1 MMTKIWS
8 SMKVFIIFLSLLS
21 LMFGAR
27 AVESTWAEGK
37 TFSGYLVEHNVS
49 VGLIQNIDP
58 DDMQFLSEIRN
69 GEKFHELFSKY
80 GTLLQSL
87 IPIGEEMQIQI
98 VRDREGK
105 EYSFDIV
112 PIHYTEHE
120 HKAVVPIQSNP
131 QKDLL
136 RATNNRKLS
145 NRINYFFKNNIDC
158 RRLLKDDTLAVIY
171 KQKERLG
178 KPFGSPDV
186 KIAMI
191 ETRKKRRFIYADNDG
206 LPTMKIC
213 KAITYDSQGNQVSS
227 AQIRKRKNRLRF
239 DMPLRHIRISSRF
252 SYKRWHPILHRYRPH
267 LGTDFAGRRG
277 TPILAVNSG
286 SVTFSGWKGG
296 YGKVVKI
303 KHRGGYTSLYA
314 HQSRIRVKKGQKVK
328 KGQVIGYVGNTGRS
342 TGPHLHFGLYRY
354 GRAIDPMK
362 VLTKKSSG
370 KLSFIT
376 KKIWVKGAK
385 KNKAR
390 VLKML
395 KNPPNNFK
403 WDIIEKNYTL
413 VKDKKHYIQNIKG

>member
-1 MMTKIWS
+1 
-8 SMKVFIIFLSLLS
+8 MKVFIIFLSLVS

-27 AVESTWAEGK
+27 AVESTWSGGK
-37 TFSGYLVEHNVS
+37 TFSSYLVEHNVS

-69 GEKFHELFSKY
+69 GEKFHELFSKD

-98 VRDREGK
+98 VRDRESK

-112 PIHYTEHE
+112 PIHYIEHE
-120 HKAVVPIQSNP
+120 HKAVVLIQSNP

-158 RRLLKDDTLAVIY
+158 RRLRKDDTLAVIY

-213 KAITYDSQGNQVSS
+213 KAITYDSKGNQVSS
-227 AQIRKRKNRLRF
+227 AQIRKRKNKLRF

-252 SYKRWHPILHRYRPH
+252 SYKRWHPTLHRYRPH
-267 LGTDFAGRRG
+267 LGTDFASRRG

-286 SVTFSGWKGG
+286 SVAFSGWKGG

-328 KGQVIGYVGNTGRS
+328 KGQVIGYVGSTGRS

-362 VLTKKSSG
+362 VLRKKSSG

-395 KNPPNNFK
+395 KNPPKNFK

>member
-1 MMTKIWS
+1 
-8 SMKVFIIFLSLLS
+8 MKVLVIFLSFIS
-21 LMFGAR
+21 LVFGAKT
-27 AVESTWAEGK
+27 VKSIWPEGK
-37 TFSGYLVEHNVS
+37 TFSGYLVDHNVS
-49 VGLIQNIDP
+49 VALIGNIDE

-69 GEKFHELFSKY
+69 GEKFYELLSKD

-98 VRDREGK
+98 IRARKDGK
-105 EYSFDIV
+105 YSFDIV

-120 HKAVVPIQSNP
+120 HKAVIPIQSNP
-131 QKDLL
+131 QNDLL

-145 NRINYFFKNNIDC
+145 NKINYFFKNNIDC
-158 RRLLKDDTLAVIY
+158 RRLRKDDTLAIIY

-178 KPFGSPDV
+178 KPFGSPDI

-191 ETRKKRRFIYADNDG
+191 ETRKKKRFIYAGNDG
-206 LPTMKIC
+206 LPTMKTC
-213 KAITYDSQGNQVSS
+213 KAITYDSKGNQVS
-227 AQIRKRKNRLRF
+227 AKQIRRIKSKHKF

-252 SYKRWHPILHRYRPH
+252 SYKRWHPILRRYRPH

-286 SVTFSGWKGG
+286 TVTFSGWKGG

-303 KHRGGYTSLYA
+303 KHHGGYTSLYA
-314 HQSRIRVKKGQKVK
+314 HQSRIRVKKGQKVH
-328 KGQVIGYVGNTGRS
+328 KGQVIGYLGNTGRS

-354 GRAIDPMK
+354 GRAINPMK

-370 KLSFIT
+370 GFSFTT
-376 KKIWVKGAK
+376 KKIAVKGAK
-385 KNKAR
+385 KNRVR

-395 KNPPNNFK
+395 KNPPKNFK

-413 VKDKKHYIQNIKG
+413 VKDKKHYIQNIKR